1 MLKERKTPTPPRRDC
16 EWQQLVYLNGIQQ
29 QLADMLERE
38 LSAKSLNFDE
48 KTAADAYRNFL
59 REIYFPSSTIVKE
72 ALQTFTSPVAVFLAL
87 ACIGDQNGYAPIW
100 PISCIA
106 AKVQFLMRLRAIHC
120 WTAERDP
127 NADATEWFESVPIGS
142 YLTTLIFE
150 KNNSKP
156 FCRLYLTEDTFT
168 PYATVRH
175 WMHLFTARLSALPRP
190 YRIQWKSQRVMLFDG
205 KEVDIDRYF
214 GFVRQELQDLE
225 EFVQKEVL
233 FGISLAELNID
244 CDPVELRMAST
255 GGPLLTGDCAI
266 GLDNPQSNRFASALF
281 AGSYLGPEGQ
291 HGGNS
296 IQIDPTKGVH
306 WVNKIGNTM
315 QRLHPISHVTQ
326 GLPGRG
332 SEESLLSQSNIDVEL
347 EHHTLGFQA
356 SHLKTNV
363 FKHIFRMLTPRVS
376 KLLYNHGSYRSS
388 SGTARPVAARCAS
401 TEM

>member
-1 MLKERKTPTPPRRDC
+1 
-16 EWQQLVYLNGIQQ
+16 
-29 QLADMLERE
+29 
-38 LSAKSLNFDE
+38 
-48 KTAADAYRNFL
+48 
-59 REIYFPSSTIVKE
+59 
-72 ALQTFTSPVAVFLAL
+72 
-87 ACIGDQNGYAPIW
+87 
-100 PISCIA
+100 
-106 AKVQFLMRLRAIHC
+106 MRLRAIHC
-120 WTAERDP
+120 FTAERDP
-127 NADATEWFESVPIGS
+127 NANATEWFE
-142 YLTTLIFE
+142 TTV
-150 KNNSKP
+150 KP
-156 FCRLYLTEDTFT
+156 FCQLYLTENTLN

-175 WMHLFTARLSALPRP
+175 WMHLFTAEAPRTPRP

-214 GFVRQELQDLE
+214 AFVRQELQDLE

-233 FGISLAELNID
+233 FGISLAELKIE

-347 EHHTLGFQA
+347 EHRTLGFQA
-356 SHLKTNV
+356 SHLKTNL
-363 FKHIFRMLTPRVS
+363 FKHIFRMLAPRVS
-376 KLLYNHGSYRSS
+376 KLLYIMKCEQTLQMYRNRVFVYGGHAMPSHLLS
-388 SGTARPVAARCAS
+388 TNLGNWSDTEGAIGFHMGFRGYRQFASALNYKYLGGLAETPEASAGDHRAGRSREVGEKNYGVQRWKADAGLARRMCVEKS
-401 TEM
+401 LGWQKMMGL